1 MLQVSDAVKEL
12 WIAGHLQQPPLGHK
26 EVSNQTLRKTYAREG
41 MLTAS

>member
-26 EVSNQTLRKTYAREG
+26 EVSNQTLRKAYARVG